1 MFETGGLVV
10 TTYLGPENIASFLP
24 ENCQCISPAGNI
36 GGQIA
41 KVGEN
46 KIQEVDFNSE
56 TGPDRS
62 TRKIA
67 RGEKL
72 MRSLSAFAND
82 EGGVHKA

>member
-1 MFETGGLVV
+1 MGGLAVA
-10 TTYLGPENIASFLP
+10 TYLRPENIASFPP
-24 ENCQCISPAGNI
+24 ENHQRISLAGNI

-56 TGPDRS
+56 SGPDRS

-67 RGEKL
+67 RSEEL
-72 MRSLSAFAND
+72 MRSLSVLAND
-82 EGGVHKA
+82 KRAVHKA

>member
-1 MFETGGLVV
+1 MGGLAVA
-10 TTYLGPENIASFLP
+10 TYLRPENIASFPP
-24 ENCQCISPAGNI
+24 ENRQRISPAGNI

-56 TGPDRS
+56 SGPDRS

-67 RGEKL
+67 CSEEF
-72 MRSLSAFAND
+72 MRSLSALAND
-82 EGGVHKA
+82 ERAVHKA